1 MDINLIVN
9 VCSKAWALPILAAM
23 GDGVPGRQ
31 AALLNATGAGRSSF
45 ASSVTHLIDL
55 GLVRRRGGHG
65 HPLRP
70 EFELTEAG
78 TALAG
83 FAGDVMRQV
92 ESANDQALLRKTWS
106 LPVIAVLSQEDAFA
120 EVRRTLFPITD
131 RALSQSLQM
140 LERSKWIAREV
151 DTNARPPKPAYL
163 TMGVGLNLAEVWL
176 RYSEAA

>member
-70 EFELTEAG
+70 EFELTEDQE
-78 TALAG
+78 TWLEWMLANR
-83 FAGDVMRQV
+83 VQHVRLVV
-92 ESANDQALLRKTWS
+92 E
-106 LPVIAVLSQEDAFA
+106 
-120 EVRRTLFPITD
+120 
-131 RALSQSLQM
+131 
-140 LERSKWIAREV
+140 
-151 DTNARPPKPAYL
+151 
-163 TMGVGLNLAEVWL
+163 
-176 RYSEAA
+176 